1 MRDAG
6 TSEFGRSPSSL
17 RRFGSIVSVV
27 ALTLSVATVARADES
42 LNDARA
48 ADLFKQ
54 GRTLME
60 QGKTEEACAAFFAS
74 KELVLKAVTMIN
86 LAQCDEK
93 LGKTA
98 SALGAYTKGLSLA
111 KEEKNQDRVEI
122 ATDGISRLEPK
133 VVRVTFTIPAENADA
148 TLLLDGEDLPLAVAK
163 KPTPIDPGSHTVIAK
178 APGRV
183 DWTGGFTVAP
193 EEKILTVP
201 IPILELVKPPD
212 PQKDPNKVVTPP
224 GRTRKKKPTGF
235 VSGWAVLGF
244 AGGGVS
250 LLAGIITGAASLG
263 MSENLKDNCTNGTCG
278 PDNEG
283 DLSTALGL
291 ANASN
296 VLLPVGA
303 VGIALGGVAFAI
315 DKPSEE
321 DTTIED
327 PKVTFRVGPGFTG
340 IQGTF

>member
-1 MRDAG
+1 MQLKTLVGA
-6 TSEFGRSPSSL
+6 
-17 RRFGSIVSVV
+17 V
-27 ALTLSVATVARADES
+27 ALAISLASTAHADE
-42 LNDARA
+42 LKDARA

-54 GRTLME
+54 GRALMD

-74 KELVLKAVTMIN
+74 KELVMKAVTMIN

-98 SALGAYTKGLSLA
+98 SALGAFTKGLSLA
-111 KEEKNQDRVEI
+111 KEEKNPERVEI
-122 ATDGISRLEPK
+122 ATEGIARLEPK
-133 VVRVTFTIPAENADA
+133 VIRVSFTIPAENADVS
-148 TLLLDGEDLPLAVAK
+148 LQLDGEDLPLSVAK
-163 KPTPIDPGSHTVIAK
+163 NPTPIDPGQHSVVAK

-183 DWTGGFTVAP
+183 DWNGGFTVSPTDKVVA
-193 EEKILTVP
+193 VP
-201 IPILELVKPPD
+201 VPVLELVQQANPPD
-212 PQKDPNKVVTPP
+212 KKDPPDKTPP
-224 GRTRKKKPTGF
+224 NRVRKKKPTGY

-250 LLAGIITGAASLG
+250 LLTGIITGAASLG
-263 MSENLKDNCTNGTCG
+263 MSETLKANCTNQTCG

-283 DLSTALGL
+283 DLSTAVGL

-296 VLLPVGA
+296 VLLPLGV

-321 DTTIED
+321 ETTPED
-327 PKVTFRVGPGFTG
+327 PAVSIRIGPGFAG
-340 IQGTF
+340 VQGTF

>member
-1 MRDAG
+1 MQLKTLVGA
-6 TSEFGRSPSSL
+6 
-17 RRFGSIVSVV
+17 V
-27 ALTLSVATVARADES
+27 ALAISLASTAHADE
-42 LNDARA
+42 LKDARA

-54 GRTLME
+54 GRALMD

-74 KELVLKAVTMIN
+74 KELVMKAVTMIN

-98 SALGAYTKGLSLA
+98 SALGAYVGGLSLA
-111 KEEKNQDRVEI
+111 KEEKNKERVEI
-122 ATDGISRLEPK
+122 ATEGIARLEPQ
-133 VVRVTFTIPAENADA
+133 VVRVSFTIPPEPADV
-148 TLLLDGEDLPLAVAK
+148 TLSLDGDALPLGVAL
-163 KPTPIDPGSHTVIAK
+163 KPTPIDPGKHTVIAK

-183 DWTGGFTVAP
+183 DWTGTFTVAADQ
-193 EEKILTVP
+193 KTLTIP
-201 IPILELVKPPD
+201 IPVLEVAAAKVD
-212 PQKDPNKVVTPP
+212 PIKVVPNPNPP
-224 GRTRKKKPTGF
+224 KPRVRKKKPTGG

-244 AGGGVS
+244 AAGGTAFLTGV
-250 LLAGIITGAASLG
+250 ITGAASLG
-263 MSENLKDNCTNGTCG
+263 ISSRLTEDCTNGTCG

-303 VGIALGGVAFAI
+303 VGIILGGVAFAI

-321 DTTIED
+321 DTTTEE
-327 PKVTFRVGPGFTG
+327 PAEHGSLTLRVGPGFTG
-340 IQGTF
+340 LSGTF